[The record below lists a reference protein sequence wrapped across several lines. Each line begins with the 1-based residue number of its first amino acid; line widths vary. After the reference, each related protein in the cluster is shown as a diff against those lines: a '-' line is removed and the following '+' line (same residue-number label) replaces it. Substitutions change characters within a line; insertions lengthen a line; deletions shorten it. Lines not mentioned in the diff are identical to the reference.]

1 MKKVILIASI
11 SLSLSGCATI
21 FEGSTQ
27 DFTVTPI
34 NDTSK
39 STLCIARNEEG
50 VWPNIMPFQAT
61 NIHRD
66 GNTMSVVC
74 ENDHQKGVTNVEPR
88 FQGAYLVLD
97 LLLDLCIIS
106 CPVDGINNSFY
117 AYPASAVV
125 PMLQK

>member
-1 MKKVILIASI
+1 
-11 SLSLSGCATI
+11 
-21 FEGSTQ
+21 
-27 DFTVTPI
+27 
-34 NDTSK
+34 
-39 STLCIARNEEG
+39 
-50 VWPNIMPFQAT
+50 
-61 NIHRD
+61 
-66 GNTMSVVC
+66 MSVVC

-106 CPVDGINNSFY
+106 SPVDGINNSFY